1 MLIATKRHGDPFNKE
16 PSSLRQKGSVDMFPI
31 KDNTTLIFLSFTKKK
46 KKGKKIKD

>member
-31 KDNTTLIFLSFTKKK
+31 KDNTILIYLSFAKKEK
-46 KKGKKIKD
+46 RKKIKD